1 MKHRVI
7 NRDKIVEA
15 WVVEPDTNSNLITP
29 EGWRVMVEFDRRFDS
44 VVSIKMDSE
53 SDCINFINSLNFVKI

>member
-15 WVVEPDTNSNLITP
+15 WVDEPCTGDKWLPDS
-29 EGWRVMVEFDRRFDS
+29 GWRVMIELDYNNGRRIFID
-44 VVSIKMDSE
+44 MDSE

>member
-7 NRDKIVEA
+7 NRYKIVEA
-15 WVVEPDTNSNLITP
+15 YVEEPKDNLH
-29 EGWRVMVEFDRRFDS
+29 GWRVI
-44 VVSIKMDSE
+44 VVFGFVPE

>member
-7 NRDKIVEA
+7 NRDKIVDA
-15 WVVEPDTNSNLITP
+15 WIEEPYDGDEFSNP
-29 EGWRVMVEFDRRFDS
+29 HGWRIGIQIGKWRTITKE
-44 VVSIKMDSE
+44 MDSE